1 MNFIT
6 IIGSVAATC
15 TTVSFIPQVLKIL
28 KTHNT
33 EGVSLKMYIVFTI
46 GVICWLTYGILL
58 NEWPIILSNSATL
71 VLAGII
77 LFCKVK
83 YG

>member
-1 MNFIT
+1 MDIATIT
-6 IIGSVAATC
+6 GSLAAIC

-33 EGVSLKMYIVFTI
+33 EGISLEMYIVFTI
-46 GVICWLTYGILL
+46 GVICWLAYGILL
-58 NEWPIILSNSATL
+58 NELPIIISNSVTL
-71 VLAGII
+71 ILSAII
-77 LFCKVK
+77 LISKIK